1 MCRYCYRETTVRLEE
16 ETDVEK
22 LVETSIRL
30 SPGTLERLRLKA
42 HLMSIESGKTVTWN
56 ALVRSCVETHLL
68 GGETPGGG
76 TASPAAAGR

>member
-1 MCRYCYRETTVRLEE
+1 LEE

-42 HLMSIESGKTVTWN
+42 HLMSIESGTTVTWN
-56 ALVRSCVETHLL
+56 ALVRSCVERHLL
-68 GGETPGGG
+68 GGEGAGG
-76 TASPAAAGR
+76 TGPTPAAAGG